1 VQRGVQQAVQVA
13 LLLRAKAAARLHFQ
27 VAGIIEL
34 LSGLLAGVVDDLGG
48 QAADDCT
55 QGVTVVAYGESPV
68 QCVPCGPRRLLDSSC

>member
-1 VQRGVQQAVQVA
+1 VQQAVQVA

-27 VAGIIEL
+27 VAGVIEL

-55 QGVTVVAYGESPV
+55 
-68 QCVPCGPRRLLDSSC
+68 